1 MKRMVILSAVV
12 TLFGFLIAAECFAQE
27 GVKWKGSGGWGMGT
41 PYNQKYDLRT
51 VETLIGQIVSV
62 DLMAPMKGMSAGVH
76 LALRTPYEI
85 ISVHL
90 GPAWYIE
97 NQDIRIDPGAK
108 VEITGSRV
116 TIEGKPTIIATEVKK
131 GSEMLRLRN
140 GSGVPV
146 WSGWRR

>member
-1 MKRMVILSAVV
+1 MKRMVIMAAVV
-12 TLFGFLIAAECFAQE
+12 TLLPLFIAAECFTQE
-27 GVKWKGSGGWGMGT
+27 AVKWKGSGGWGTDT
-41 PYNQKYDLRT
+41 PYNRKYDSRT

-76 LALRTPYEI
+76 LTLRTPYET

-97 NQDIRIDPGAK
+97 SQDIRIDPGAK

-116 TIEGKPTIIATEVKK
+116 TIEGKPSIIATEVKR
-131 GSEMLRLRN
+131 GAEVLRLRN
-140 GSGVPV
+140 GNGLPV

>member
-1 MKRMVILSAVV
+1 MKKTGILLAVITTFS
-12 TLFGFLIAAECFAQE
+12 FFLAADSFAQR
-27 GVKWKGSGGWGMGT
+27 GVEWKGSAGWGMGT
-41 PYNQKYDLRT
+41 PYNQKYDSRT

-62 DLMAPMKGMSAGVH
+62 DLMAPMKGMSPGVH

-140 GSGVPV
+140 GSGAPV